1 MVMASLLFVKRMATI
16 QQNNMLITQT
26 LEQLQDLT
34 PLKADRLA
42 YAAGRITLFHV
53 IGPMRFGSAWDF
65 ARVLQGSG
73 NRDILVINLADVTFI
88 DSSASIMLKESSWIS
103 RTRGRRCYWTVR
115 VETSG
120 MCCPP
125 SAFSSC

>member
-42 YAAGRITLFHV
+42 YAAGRITLF
-53 IGPMRFGSAWDF
+53 M
-65 ARVLQGSG
+65 
-73 NRDILVINLADVTFI
+73 
-88 DSSASIMLKESSWIS
+88 SSARCALAQPGTLPGFCRAVATGISWSSIWPMSRSS
-103 RTRGRRCYWTVR
+103 TAV
-115 VETSG
+115 
-120 MCCPP
+120 PP
-125 SAFSSC
+125 SC